1 MPYHDV
7 GNALKVAE
15 NQSNLT
21 QQLTYHG
28 LENGTVF
35 TLDNKMTFGLNVD
48 LLSAARATP
57 DVRVANRDRIM
68 AAIQGALPAGAVVR
82 FYLDNRPATRT
93 ALAQLAP
100 VERDGSP
107 VERMLQANHAV
118 LERMRRGH
126 WVSDSSAYF
135 TVTLTVPGRPKK
147 TPYKDVNLQALVSKA
162 ATLQSR
168 LARQLTLGGM
178 RTSPMSSD
186 DVWARI
192 VDYFN
197 PGMASA
203 EKPVYQ
209 RDLDA
214 GDLAAYRVGQKLKN
228 NPKAPR
234 PFVATMRA
242 QVACSGIDLDHDAC
256 FTVGHTRVG
265 IVSFLKPTR
274 STHVGATEE
283 IIQALG
289 GTHSTFMVEYLVVD
303 APKVRAQINES
314 LDKQETAASDPSMKA
329 GREVYTRISEGTALV
344 QALEMGQVLTEMS
357 MHAIIFAR
365 SQEELDERRERTL
378 AAFSSVGGCMPR
390 IASHADGIHLY
401 LQNAPFSGKRSAY
414 QVAAYYRNAVDCM
427 PQAGPWSGT
436 REGVLPLRGRRGN
449 VFSISPVA
457 PGIRNAGVVVAGSSG
472 GGKSVLISMLAA
484 GLVHRHQASLTVV
497 DPKRDYLPLFTALG
511 AADAIVSIKPNA
523 RLPSG
528 ERVRINPFDLR
539 DEDDTVT
546 AEKISYLLELM
557 RALRINDLS
566 GRRVSILHEAI
577 QVFYRRFSRPVDRS
591 GDVVDRYTGEG
602 TLTDFA
608 DIISRLNIVG
618 DKPVLSEPELRR
630 EVSDVANELRAYTR
644 ETPIGTLLDG
654 PTTVNVQSRYL
665 YLDISGMI
673 DHPQLLTIGTLL
685 TNELVWNR
693 SMNMEGRKV
702 IVIEEAGV
710 AKELPGLVQLTNR
723 LFMTGRSL
731 GMIPILAMQNIETAK
746 AYKDVVNNANT
757 RILLASQPSE
767 REDVAALFDLNASMR
782 ALYASLGGEANRFRE
797 ALILQNGGN
806 GHLDGDVGQLW
817 LSREAY
823 WMSTSDK
830 QEAEYRA
837 HVATELYAGDEARA
851 AIHIAKE
858 EQHAA

>member
-35 TLDNKMTFGLNVD
+35 TLDNQMTFGLNVD
-48 LLSAARATP
+48 LVSAARATP
-57 DVRVANRDRIM
+57 DIRVSNRDRIM

-100 VERDGSP
+100 IERDGSA

-118 LERMRRGH
+118 LERMRRSH

-147 TPYKDVNLQALVSKA
+147 TPYKNVNLQALVSKA

-168 LARQLTLGGM
+168 LARQLTLSGM
-178 RTSPMSSD
+178 RTSPMTND
-186 DVWARI
+186 EVWARI
-192 VDYFN
+192 LDYFN
-197 PGMASA
+197 PDMASA
-203 EKPVYQ
+203 EKPAYQ

-228 NPKAPR
+228 APKATR
-234 PFVATMRA
+234 PYVATMRA

-265 IVSFLKPTR
+265 IVSFLKPSR
-274 STHVGATEE
+274 GTHVGATEE

-303 APKVRAQINES
+303 APKIRAQINES

-329 GREVYTRISEGTALV
+329 GREVYTRIAEGTALV

-365 SQEELDERRERTL
+365 SQEELDDRRERTL
-378 AAFSSVGGCMPR
+378 AAFSSVGGSMPR
-390 IASHADGIHLY
+390 VASHADAIHLY

-427 PQAGPWSGT
+427 PQAGPWAGT
-436 REGVLPLRGRRGN
+436 PEGVLPLRGRRGN

-457 PGIRNAGVVVAGSSG
+457 PGIRNAGVVVAGSAG
-472 GGKSVLISMLAA
+472 GGKSVFISMLAA

-497 DPKRDYLPLFTALG
+497 DPKRDYLALFTALG
-511 AADAIVSIKPNA
+511 AADAIVSIRPNA

-528 ERVRINPFDLR
+528 ERVRINPFDLPQA
-539 DEDDTVT
+539 DDTVT
-546 AEKISYLLELM
+546 ATKISSILELM

-577 QVFYRRFSRPVDRS
+577 QVFYRRFSRPVDR
-591 GDVVDRYTGEG
+591 GGEVVDRYTGEG

-618 DKPVLSEPELRR
+618 DKPVLADPELRR
-630 EVSDVANELRAYTR
+630 EVSDVANELRAYTA

-654 PTTVNVQSRYL
+654 PTTVNVHSRYL

-673 DHPQLLTIGTLL
+673 DHPQLLAIGTLL

-693 SMNMEGRKV
+693 SMTMEGRKV
-702 IVIEEAGV
+702 IVMEEAGV
-710 AKELPGLVQLTNR
+710 AKNLPGLVELTNR
-723 LFMTGRSL
+723 LYKTGRSL
-731 GMIPILAMQNIETAK
+731 GVIPILAMQEIEDAL
-746 AYKDVVNNANT
+746 AYKGVINNANT
-757 RILLASQPSE
+757 RILLESKPSE
-767 REDVAALFDLNASMR
+767 RAQIADIFDLNASMR
-782 ALYASLGGEANRFRE
+782 GLHASLGGEANRFRE
-797 ALILQNGGN
+797 VLILQNGGN
-806 GHLDGDVGQLW
+806 GQLDGDVGQLW

-823 WMSTSDK
+823 WMSTSVK
-830 QEAEYRA
+830 EEADYRA

-851 AIHIAKE
+851 AIHIAQE